1 MLGLGYIGLNF
12 APQGKGTVLK
22 ASSLFLKNNLK
33 LKMELG
39 GGGGGFIYALGHLRN
54 RPKIGYKKRKMKKVG
69 GI

>member
-1 MLGLGYIGLNF
+1 MLALGYIGLNF
-12 APQGKGTVLK
+12 APQGKGTVVK

-39 GGGGGFIYALGHLRN
+39 GGGGVIYALGHLRN